1 MSFLIVVLLVLLVGG
16 AWALRVRARRSAWV
30 KAADVLGFE
39 LEPEVLGGP
48 PKMSGVIDNHT
59 VTVEVDSE
67 RVRKAPSIFT
77 HYEIS
82 IRTNLP
88 KLRMT
93 RRQKSTLMQGLV
105 GGVDAPIGDAAF
117 DEVIIVDTLDPDALS
132 KRLSAE
138 ARLALIELFQL
149 HPISVVSE
157 TRVRLATGKQE
168 RKADNLIA
176 NSRRVGALAQLLI
189 TRLDP

>member
-1 MSFLIVVLLVLLVGG
+1 
-16 AWALRVRARRSAWV
+16 
-30 KAADVLGFE
+30 
-39 LEPEVLGGP
+39 
-48 PKMSGVIDNHT
+48 MSGVIDNHT